1 MTQGMFN
8 YKNYFW
14 DKKTRFLYYFQ
25 FLRNTKEEVK
35 SVVTY
40 LKYNA
45 PKEEAKYDI
54 YPTKLFLETL
64 LSPFS
69 SLRL

>member
-1 MTQGMFN
+1 MFN

-14 DKKTRFLYYFQ
+14 GKKVRFFIL